1 MLFEI
6 LLIVEY
12 LSAAAHGLPR
22 WTLVERIA
30 ALSLQDSIG
39 WEKAMFVYD
48 LFHPFEESRKAQVVI
63 SVIQWLRSTVRKND
77 IVHSYA
83 WTGLP
88 S

>member
-22 WTLVERIA
+22 WTLVERVTT
-30 ALSLQDSIG
+30 LSLQDLIG
-39 WEKAMFVYD
+39 QEKAMFIYD
-48 LFHPFEESRKAQVVI
+48 LFHPFEESRKAWVVVSI
-63 SVIQWLRSTVRKND
+63 IQWLRSTIGKNA
-77 IVHSYA
+77 IAHSYA